1 MSAFTSV
8 PTVKPV
14 TQPAGYTGF
23 LSIEGRVINEGG
35 LYSRADNSSKYC
47 LILVKNYV
55 KIGKMV
61 SFTLKLSYIEQMR
74 VVLEGGLYY
83 DFGTKR
89 CG

>member
-1 MSAFTSV
+1 MHFFSFSD
-8 PTVKPV
+8 TVKPV

-23 LSIEGRVINEGG
+23 LGIEGRVINEGW
-35 LYSRADNSSKYC
+35 LYSRADNSSKY

-61 SFTLKLSYIEQMR
+61 SFTLKLSYIEQMW